1 MKKTLWLVGLLCLSS
16 AANAYKCKYEREI
29 DRVVDLKGLDNIAV
43 EAGAGSLEIVGGRRD
58 DVRIKA
64 KLCADDEQDLAKMDV
79 VAKFTNGKVLFDT
92 RYPERSGWANYSTAT
107 IDLELVVPS
116 NSKLDVQDS
125 SGEAQIEGVAQLD
138 IVDSS
143 GRLEIKDIEGDV
155 TVIDSS
161 GALEIE
167 NVAGDVN
174 LTDSSGGIYVSKVAG
189 SMVVEVDS
197 SGEIEAR
204 EIGKDVLI
212 KIDSSGAI
220 DVRDVGGDFTV
231 EKDSSGG
238 IKYEEVAGRVSI

>member
-1 MKKTLWLVGLLCLSS
+1 MKKIVWLVALLCLSGTAS
-16 AANAYKCKYEREI
+16 AYKCKYEREI
-29 DRVVDLKGLDNIAV
+29 DRVVDLQGFSNIEV

-64 KLCADDEQDLAKMDV
+64 KLCADDDEDLATMDV
-79 VAKFTNGKVLFDT
+79 VTEFNRGKVLFDT
-92 RYPERSGWANYSTAT
+92 RYPKRSGWSNNNAT
-107 IDLELVVPS
+107 IDLELMVPS

-125 SGEAQIEGVAQLD
+125 SGEAQVEGIAQLD

-143 GRLEIKDIEGDV
+143 GRLEIKDIDGDV

-161 GALEIE
+161 GALDIA
-167 NVAGDVN
+167 NVGGDVN
-174 LTDSSGGIYVSKVAG
+174 LTDSSGGIYVTKVG
-189 SMVVEVDS
+189 GNMVVEVDS
-197 SGEIEAR
+197 SGEIKAR

-238 IKYEEVAGRVSI
+238 IKYEEVAGKVKI